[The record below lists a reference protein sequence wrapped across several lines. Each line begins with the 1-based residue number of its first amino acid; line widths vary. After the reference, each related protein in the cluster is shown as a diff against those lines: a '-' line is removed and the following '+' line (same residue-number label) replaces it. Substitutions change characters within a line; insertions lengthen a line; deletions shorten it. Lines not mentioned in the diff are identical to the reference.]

1 MLTLYQLKPR
11 FQALLRPGVA
21 WLAAHGVTANAVTL
35 AAMLLSLALGAGLC
49 LAGPQSPQW
58 FLLLPGWM
66 LARMALNAVDGM
78 LAREFGQQSALGAY
92 LNELADVLADAALF
106 APFAL
111 QPALGWP
118 AVCTVIVLSGVS
130 EMAGALGP
138 MVGALGLA
146 GTGAATRR
154 GAVVPPWP
162 RAWRTHGPSGCPLL
176 NPASPDPGVRQFAA
190 FRPLPDSRT
199 IHPY

>member
-78 LAREFGQQSALGAY
+78 LRAS
-92 LNELADVLADAALF
+92 LASS
-106 APFAL
+106 
-111 QPALGWP
+111 QHWGR
-118 AVCTVIVLSGVS
+118 I
-130 EMAGALGP
+130 
-138 MVGALGLA
+138 
-146 GTGAATRR
+146 
-154 GAVVPPWP
+154 
-162 RAWRTHGPSGCPLL
+162 
-176 NPASPDPGVRQFAA
+176 
-190 FRPLPDSRT
+190 
-199 IHPY
+199 

>member
-118 AVCTVIVLSGVS
+118 AVCAVIVLSGVS
-130 EMAGALGP
+130 EMAGAWGRWWAHRASMMARWAKATAP
-138 MVGALGLA
+138 CCLA
-146 GTGAATRR
+146 RWACGWAWPAACRLR
-154 GAVVPPWP
+154 
-162 RAWRTHGPSGCPLL
+162 HSG
-176 NPASPDPGVRQFAA
+176 
-190 FRPLPDSRT
+190 
-199 IHPY
+199 